1 MWYLKALIHRY
12 YMGYWPKKP
21 VSIKKA
27 IRRAK
32 RSDDVITARF
42 SGGVLVLDEMNIIPS
57 RMKNYIEPDMLAQID
72 RTIEKILG

>member
-32 RSDDVITARF
+32 RS
-42 SGGVLVLDEMNIIPS
+42 GGVLVINEMNMTS
-57 RMKNYIEPDMLAQID
+57 SMMKNYIEPDMLAQID